1 MQNVPPVHADISKKT
16 LPFFPPSLRAHAS
29 CTTHANTFQIPSSFR
44 PIPIQHLSNFP
55 SSYCVLHH
63 HNRHRRLVSL
73 RSNLAGPVQLPS
85 ARQAARER
93 RLFQQIKTASQE
105 GHLMHLK
112 ALRMLTLE
120 ANRQEDDAVKLRK
133 LRQEQLNDQL
143 AQPIYWL
150 PAELILNIIDH
161 INITEMPATIA
172 GLYHLLV
179 IRHIVPDL
187 LPRTLFWARGLLSWP
202 LELISNS
209 RFFWRHQNRPQLPVE
224 LSLQIQQY
232 LTPRD
237 KINLVLA
244 IYQIPSKP
252 RNPTGHSL

>member
-1 MQNVPPVHADISKKT
+1 
-16 LPFFPPSLRAHAS
+16 
-29 CTTHANTFQIPSSFR
+29 
-44 PIPIQHLSNFP
+44 
-55 SSYCVLHH
+55 
-63 HNRHRRLVSL
+63 
-73 RSNLAGPVQLPS
+73 
-85 ARQAARER
+85 
-93 RLFQQIKTASQE
+93 
-105 GHLMHLK
+105 MHLD

-120 ANRQEDDAVKLRK
+120 ASWHEDGAVKRRK
-133 LRQEQLNDQL
+133 LRQEQLDNQL

-161 INITEMPATIA
+161 TNISELPAIIA

-187 LPRTLFWARGLLSWP
+187 SPRTLSWARGLLSWP
-202 LELISNS
+202 LELISEH
-209 RFFWRHQNRPQLPVE
+209 RFFSRHRNMPQLPVE

-244 IYQIPSKP
+244 VYKIPSGR
-252 RNPTGHSL
+252 RNPAGYL

>member
-1 MQNVPPVHADISKKT
+1 
-16 LPFFPPSLRAHAS
+16 
-29 CTTHANTFQIPSSFR
+29 
-44 PIPIQHLSNFP
+44 
-55 SSYCVLHH
+55 
-63 HNRHRRLVSL
+63 
-73 RSNLAGPVQLPS
+73 
-85 ARQAARER
+85 
-93 RLFQQIKTASQE
+93 
-105 GHLMHLK
+105 MHLK
-112 ALRMLTLE
+112 TLRMLTLK
-120 ANRQEDDAVKLRK
+120 ANRHEAGAVKRRK

-161 INITEMPATIA
+161 TNISEMPATIA

-187 LPRTLFWARGLLSWP
+187 PPRTLFWARGLLSWP
-202 LELISNS
+202 LELISDN
-209 RFFWRHQNRPQLPVE
+209 RFFSRHPNKPQLPVE

-244 IYQIPSKP
+244 IYQIPSGRRDP
-252 RNPTGHSL
+252 SGYCW